1 MGLILILYIMAG
13 LALGLLLASV
23 ACGIGALLIIL
34 RNSKARANVWPLAVA
49 GAAVGLLLAG
59 TAIQFIPQ
67 QQVRPGSD
75 YDKAAQNLFVN
86 TLGYSLAPAAGAVA
100 AAIATFS
107 CRIVVTPRLATRLES
122 TPIRCQ
128 ADAADKPTGG
138 DQNRTDSRRAA

>member
-1 MGLILILYIMAG
+1 
-13 LALGLLLASV
+13 
-23 ACGIGALLIIL
+23 
-34 RNSKARANVWPLAVA
+34 
-49 GAAVGLLLAG
+49 
-59 TAIQFIPQ
+59 
-67 QQVRPGSD
+67 VRPGSD

-122 TPIRCQ
+122 TPIRC
-128 ADAADKPTGG
+128 DAADKPTGG